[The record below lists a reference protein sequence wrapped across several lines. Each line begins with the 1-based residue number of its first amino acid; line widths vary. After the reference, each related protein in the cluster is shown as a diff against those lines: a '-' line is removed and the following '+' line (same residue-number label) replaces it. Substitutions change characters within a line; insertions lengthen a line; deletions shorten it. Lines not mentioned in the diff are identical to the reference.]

1 MSSFSAIVV
10 NEQGQRVTV
19 ESPSFNELMTNL
31 DRLRDYGYKPLGDDH
46 FNGRAVPSKGKG
58 NQVPNVPSNVKVC
71 PHHPTAGMGHDKNNP
86 GEYYCK
92 GKVGDKWCGYKASSA
107 GVIRAS
113 ILDKPSEW
121 PHSHQQ
127 DEIDF

>member
-10 NEQGQRVTV
+10 NEKGQRVTV

-31 DRLRDYGYKPLGDDH
+31 DRLRDYGYSQLGDEH
-46 FNGRAVPSKGKG
+46 FNSRGVPSKGKG
-58 NQVPNVPSNVKVC
+58 SQVPNVPPNVKVC
-71 PHHPTAGMGHDKNNP
+71 PHHPTAGMGHDKTIP
-86 GEYYCK
+86 GGYYCK

-107 GVIRAS
+107 GVIRES
-113 ILDKPSEW
+113 ILDRPAEQPYSYR
-121 PHSHQQ
+121 Q